1 MISQLSWLQYNK
13 FHLIKTEIMKK
24 AFCLLFTLCCIA
36 VVKSQ
41 YKITCGSQ
49 TFNITA
55 KKLSSVKQVDP
66 STKTETTSTYYYSIS
81 NNKLQ
86 VWLQTGDTETRSFTL
101 YEIERSAI
109 DQKISGEIAEYDQQ
123 EYTEPVKTLYIKCAA
138 GKKDVYVIGYV
149 DWTEKPDK
157 FSWSFININ
166 SYRKPEL
173 ENLLKEI
180 NTWLKQ

>member
-1 MISQLSWLQYNK
+1 
-13 FHLIKTEIMKK
+13 MKK
-24 AFCLLFTLCCIA
+24 AICLLFTLCCIA
-36 VVKSQ
+36 FVKAQ

-55 KKLSSVKQVDP
+55 KKISTVKQVDP

-86 VWLQTGDTETRSFTL
+86 VWRQTSDSETRSFTL
-101 YEIERSAI
+101 YEIEKTAI

-123 EYTEPVKTLYIKCAA
+123 EFTEPVKTLYIKCAA
-138 GKKDVYVIGYV
+138 GKKDVSVTNFV

-157 FSWSFININ
+157 FSWSFINVN
-166 SYRKPEL
+166 SYNKTGL
-173 ENLLKEI
+173 DNVWQEI
-180 NTWLKQ
+180 NNWLHL

>member
-1 MISQLSWLQYNK
+1 
-13 FHLIKTEIMKK
+13 MKK
-24 AFCLLFTLCCIA
+24 AICLLLTLCCIA
-36 VVKSQ
+36 FVKAQ
-41 YKITCGSQ
+41 YKINCGSQ

-55 KKLSSVKQVDP
+55 KKLSSVKQVDAA
-66 STKTETTSTYYYSIS
+66 TKTETTSTYYYSIN

-86 VWLQTGDTETRSFTL
+86 VWLQTGDSETRSFTL

-123 EYTEPVKTLYIKCAA
+123 EFTSPIKTLYIKCAS
-138 GKKDVYVIGYV
+138 GKKDVSVTGYV
-149 DWTEKPDK
+149 DWTEKPDT

-166 SYRKPEL
+166 SYNKTEL

-180 NTWLKQ
+180 NNWLTQ